1 MSEASPTSSNLL
13 TPELL
18 PMNTDESR
26 LLAAFLSQL
35 TAIRGIGKDPEADAL
50 IQRAAADQ
58 PDALYLL
65 VQKAMLQEQALNGA
79 KARIAALER
88 EVEQHRPGRSAA
100 GGGFL
105 GQDPWASSAPPGS
118 TAARSA
124 GPATA
129 AMAPPMPGAYA
140 PMAAPAASPWGGFLG
155 SAAATAA
162 GIAGGAFLFHGIE
175 SLMGHHNPGHG
186 ATDAAWNDGHAAPE
200 NVTINQYYG
209 DDARPADEP
218 GGHYGENVPVGYEPE
233 WDSYD
238 DDIDSVDA

>member
-1 MSEASPTSSNLL
+1 MYVASPTYSNLL
-13 TPELL
+13 TPEPL
-18 PMNTDESR
+18 PMNTEESR
-26 LLAAFLSQL
+26 LLTAFLSQL

-79 KARIAALER
+79 KARIAELER
-88 EVEQHRPGRSAA
+88 EVEQHRPGRPVA

-118 TAARSA
+118 TAARSS
-124 GPATA
+124 GPAPV
-129 AMAPPMPGAYA
+129 AMSPPMPGAYA

-209 DDARPADEP
+209 DDSRPADGP
-218 GGHYGENVPVGYEPE
+218 GSHYGENVPVGYEPE

>member
-1 MSEASPTSSNLL
+1 
-13 TPELL
+13 
-18 PMNTDESR
+18 MNTEESR
-26 LLAAFLSQL
+26 LLTAFLSQL
-35 TAIRGIGKDPEADAL
+35 TAIRGVGKDPEADAL

-65 VQKAMLQEQALNGA
+65 VQKALFQEQALNGA
-79 KARIAALER
+79 KSRIDALER
-88 EVEQHRPGRSAA
+88 EIQQYRANRPAA

-105 GQDPWASSAPPGS
+105 GQDPWASSAPLPA

-124 GPATA
+124 GPAA
-129 AMAPPMPGAYA
+129 AGMAQPMPGAYA

-162 GIAGGAFLFHGIE
+162 GVAGGAFLFHGIE

-186 ATDAAWNDGHAAPE
+186 PTDAAWNNNHAAPE

-209 DDARPADEP
+209 DDAHSAPDEP
-218 GGHYGENVPVGYEPE
+218 GSQYGENVPVGYEPK